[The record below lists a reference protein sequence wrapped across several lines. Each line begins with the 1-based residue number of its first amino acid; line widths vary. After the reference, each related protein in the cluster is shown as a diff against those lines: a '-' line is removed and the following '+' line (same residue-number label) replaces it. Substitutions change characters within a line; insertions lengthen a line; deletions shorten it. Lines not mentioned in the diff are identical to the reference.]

1 MRKGEIDPVKGH
13 AADAED
19 SADREITSGDLRL
32 SGAAGTSGNTLA
44 PTTPTAPTAPAVHG
58 GNLHE
63 AAIRYGLPYAQ
74 WLDLSTGINPHG
86 YPVPPVPAEAWR
98 RLPDDGDDFA
108 ACAARYYGA
117 PDAAHVLPVAGSQ
130 AAIRALPALLPR
142 AQVGIAPLTYSEYA
156 PAFERAGHDVVP
168 LDVSCETLPGTLTH
182 AVIVNPNNPT
192 AQHLSAARLLQWH
205 AQLSAQ
211 GGTLLVDEAFA
222 DTMPSASLAANT
234 DRDGL
239 IVLRSPGKFFGL
251 AGVRAG
257 FVLGSPTLLDALR
270 KTLGAWTV
278 SGPARHAVK
287 VAFADEAWQRHMR
300 ARLDG
305 ESERLTHLL
314 HAQRLATRST
324 PLFAWTDDTRAPALH
339 EALARRGVWTRLF
352 TSSCSVR
359 VGLPGSEAEWV
370 RFEQSLGEAI
380 REINAA

>member
-1 MRKGEIDPVKGH
+1 MREGAIDPVNGD
-13 AADAED
+13 AA
-19 SADREITSGDLRL
+19 
-32 SGAAGTSGNTLA
+32 AA
-44 PTTPTAPTAPAVHG
+44 TAPAVHG

-63 AAIRYGLPYAQ
+63 AATRYGMPYAQ

-86 YPVPPVPAEAWR
+86 YPVPPVPADAWR

-156 PAFERAGHDVVP
+156 PAFERAGHDVVR
-168 LDVSCETLPGTLTH
+168 LDVSCESLPDTLTH

-192 AQHLSAARLLQWH
+192 AEHVSAARLLQWH
-205 AQLSAQ
+205 AQLSAR

-222 DTMPSASLAANT
+222 DTMPSASLAAHT
-234 DRDGL
+234 HRDGL

-257 FVLGSPTLLDALR
+257 FVLGAPALLGALR
-270 KTLGAWTV
+270 QTLGAWTV

-287 VAFADEAWQRHMR
+287 AAFADEAWQQQMR
-300 ARLDG
+300 SQLNL
-305 ESERLTHLL
+305 ESERLTNLL
-314 HAQRLATRST
+314 HAQGLATRST
-324 PLFAWTDDTRAPALH
+324 PLFAWTDDAHAPALH
-339 EALARRGVWTRLF
+339 DALARRGVWTRLF
-352 TSSCSVR
+352 TSSRSVR
-359 VGLPGSEAEWV
+359 FGLPGSEAEWA
-370 RFEQSLGEAI
+370 RFEQSLVEAM
-380 REINAA
+380 REIDAA